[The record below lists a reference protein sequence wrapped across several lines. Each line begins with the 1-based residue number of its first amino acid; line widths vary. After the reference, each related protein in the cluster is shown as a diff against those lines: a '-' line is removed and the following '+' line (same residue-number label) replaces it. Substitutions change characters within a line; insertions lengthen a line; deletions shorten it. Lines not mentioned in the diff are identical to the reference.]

1 MITLEIRSRKE
12 EEVFA
17 VIILLSQRTVVWRE
31 YVAEEL

>member
-17 VIILLSQRTVVWRE
+17 VIILLSQRTVVWQE
-31 YVAEEL
+31 YVG